1 MSAWNLR
8 ALKLMALP
16 PCHMFAQFYVSF
28 PKGEEGGKSK
38 GWLDCQLYQRGCDM
52 GLGVAFNV
60 RSY

>member
-1 MSAWNLR
+1 
-8 ALKLMALP
+8 MALP